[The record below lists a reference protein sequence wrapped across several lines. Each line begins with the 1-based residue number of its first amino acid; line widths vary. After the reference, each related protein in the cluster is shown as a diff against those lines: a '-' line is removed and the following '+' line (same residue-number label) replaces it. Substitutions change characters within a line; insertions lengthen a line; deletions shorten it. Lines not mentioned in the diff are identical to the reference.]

1 MAIRYFQVKCKNCK
15 REYSIQAEEGV
26 TVKCNCPFCGTEST
40 IAVPLLSS
48 KNAEKKKQ
56 KLQSS
61 NIGKKAIL
69 CFLIF
74 AATLTIASIFL
85 YILFTV
91 MSN

>member
-48 KNAEKKKQ
+48 KNAEKKIPT
-56 KLQSS
+56 LQ
-61 NIGKKAIL
+61 ICTLGK
-69 CFLIF
+69 
-74 AATLTIASIFL
+74 
-85 YILFTV
+85 
-91 MSN
+91 

>member
-1 MAIRYFQVKCKNCK
+1 MAIRYFQVKCKDCK

-26 TVKCNCPFCGTEST
+26 TEST

-56 KLQSS
+56 KFQIS